1 MGKEEEEK
9 EVDGRVGGGGWPVVR
24 WGWGWL
30 RKLRH
35 AFG

>member
-9 EVDGRVGGGGWPVVR
+9 EVDGRVGGGGGWVR
-24 WGWGWL
+24 RWGWL